1 MSDMI
6 QRAAEVPFELGGQR
20 LDQIAAQLFP
30 EHSRS
35 RLAGWIKDGRLTV
48 DGAVLRPRD
57 IVHSGAQLVLEAEQE
72 AQGEWLAQDIELEI
86 VYEDEHIL
94 VIDKPAGLVVHPAAG
109 HQDGTLLNALLY
121 HVPDIAN
128 VPRAGIVHRLDKDTT
143 GLMVVAK
150 TLEAHTKLVAQLQAR
165 SVSRIYEAIV
175 IGVITSGGTIDAP
188 IGRHGVQRQKM
199 AVVDAGKVA
208 VSHYR
213 VLERFRAHTHT
224 RVKLETGRTHQIRVH
239 MSHIGYPLV
248 GDPVYGGR
256 FRIPRWPARPWSR
269 LFANSP
275 AGAARALPRTGSPGH
290 RRAHEVGV
298 AAAGRLPLAAQPV
311 APGSRGVRRMNAWLT
326 PDWPAP
332 ARVRACVTTR
342 SGGVSQAPFDSLNLG
357 AHVDDDP
364 RAVEE
369 NRRRLTERLECRPSW
384 LEQVHGVT
392 VVEADPSRVLRA
404 DASWSAMPGVA
415 CTIMTADCLPA
426 LFCDRSGTR
435 VAAAHAG
442 WRGLAA
448 GVLEATVDSLG
459 VPGDELLVWLGP
471 AIGPQAF
478 EVGGEVRDAFV
489 AAHAEA
495 RSAFVPS
502 ANPGRFMADIYRLA
516 RIRLGAHGV
525 TAVHGGGLC
534 TFSDTERFYSY
545 RRSSRTGRFAS
556 LVWLQD

>member
-332 ARVRACVTTR
+332 ARAGLRDHAQWR
-342 SGGVSQAPFDSLNLG
+342 VSQAPFDSLNLG

-392 VVEADPSRVLRA
+392 VVEADPSRVPRA

>member
-1 MSDMI
+1 
-6 QRAAEVPFELGGQR
+6 
-20 LDQIAAQLFP
+20 
-30 EHSRS
+30 
-35 RLAGWIKDGRLTV
+35 
-48 DGAVLRPRD
+48 
-57 IVHSGAQLVLEAEQE
+57 
-72 AQGEWLAQDIELEI
+72 
-86 VYEDEHIL
+86 
-94 VIDKPAGLVVHPAAG
+94 
-109 HQDGTLLNALLY
+109 
-121 HVPDIAN
+121 
-128 VPRAGIVHRLDKDTT
+128 
-143 GLMVVAK
+143 
-150 TLEAHTKLVAQLQAR
+150 
-165 SVSRIYEAIV
+165 
-175 IGVITSGGTIDAP
+175 
-188 IGRHGVQRQKM
+188 
-199 AVVDAGKVA
+199 
-208 VSHYR
+208 
-213 VLERFRAHTHT
+213 
-224 RVKLETGRTHQIRVH
+224 
-239 MSHIGYPLV
+239 
-248 GDPVYGGR
+248 
-256 FRIPRWPARPWSR
+256 
-269 LFANSP
+269 
-275 AGAARALPRTGSPGH
+275 
-290 RRAHEVGV
+290 
-298 AAAGRLPLAAQPV
+298 
-311 APGSRGVRRMNAWLT
+311 MNAWLT

-392 VVEADPSRVLRA
+392 VVEADPNRVLRA

-459 VPGDELLVWLGP
+459 
-471 AIGPQAF
+471 
-478 EVGGEVRDAFV
+478 GEVRDAFV

-525 TAVHGGGLC
+525 TAVHGGGFC
-534 TFSDTERFYSY
+534 TFSDTARFYSY